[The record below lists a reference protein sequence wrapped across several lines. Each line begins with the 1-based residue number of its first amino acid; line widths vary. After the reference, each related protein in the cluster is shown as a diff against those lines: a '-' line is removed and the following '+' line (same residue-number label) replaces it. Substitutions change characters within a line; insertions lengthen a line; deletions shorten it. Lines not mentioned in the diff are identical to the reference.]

1 MLPTFNVRG
10 DILLTEYVT
19 PRLGRI
25 RAGDVVVA
33 TKPTDPRVNV
43 LKRVRGVAGEK
54 IWVQPKSAM
63 HAIRL
68 TVPEGHVWLEGDN
81 AAQST
86 DSREY
91 GPVPMA
97 LVRGKVIARC
107 WPPSQAC
114 IVRHR
119 VIDHT
124 AAQRPHA
131 SRPIVVS
138 AEAPEEG

>member
-10 DILLTEYVT
+10 DILITEYVS
-19 PRLGRI
+19 PRVGKI

-54 IWVQPKSAM
+54 IWVQPKAAM

-91 GPVPMA
+91 GPVPKA

-114 IVRHR
+114 IVRNR
-119 VIDHT
+119 VVDHT
-124 AAQRPHA
+124 AEQR
-131 SRPIVVS
+131 SRAAWPGIVA
-138 AEAPEEG
+138 AEASKER